1 MQVATVSASI
11 ILRGTSS
18 SAETS
23 APEDETASDVLKLQ
37 RTTQAL
43 EQMRQT
49 LASSSDEVKTRAQR
63 KLEEAKQELQ
73 MLRTSNLPPE
83 VIARMAAELARK
95 VASAASEFASA
106 VATGSSPAD
115 AAPAADAG
123 TAATGPAD
131 AAAAD
136 ATADAAAGT
145 QAAGTLTKTGSTETE
160 PADKAAGSDT
170 ALGTGAEETDGAAQ
184 ARKAYQSVVEDGAP
198 FSGISSDDRETM
210 QEFKAVIQGLKELLE
225 KAMRELRQ
233 KGRQGEAQNAQSAV
247 ERADAGA
254 GGLAASAGI
263 FSASPTIPASIVV

>member
-1 MQVATVSASI
+1 MQVATVPASI

-18 SAETS
+18 STEAS
-23 APEDETASDVLKLQ
+23 APEDETASDILKLQ

-73 MLRTSNLPPE
+73 MLRSSNLPPE

-106 VATGSSPAD
+106 VATGGSAD
-115 AAPAADAG
+115 AAPAADADA
-123 TAATGPAD
+123 AATNPAD
-131 AAAAD
+131 AA
-136 ATADAAAGT
+136 TADAPANAVAGAETVGTVTNTGLTPAAS
-145 QAAGTLTKTGSTETE
+145 ADRTGE
-160 PADKAAGSDT
+160 GDT
-170 ALGTGAEETDGAAQ
+170 GLGAGAEETDGAAQ
-184 ARKAYQSVVEDGAP
+184 ARKAYQSVIEDGTP

-210 QEFKAVIQGLKELLE
+210 QEFKAVVQDLKELLE

-233 KGRQGEAQNAQSAV
+233 KGRQGETRNAQSAID
-247 ERADAGA
+247 EADAGA
-254 GGLAASAGI
+254 GKLAAPAGI
-263 FSASPTIPASIVV
+263 FSASPLIPASIVV

>member
-1 MQVATVSASI
+1 
-11 ILRGTSS
+11 
-18 SAETS
+18 
-23 APEDETASDVLKLQ
+23 
-37 RTTQAL
+37 
-43 EQMRQT
+43 
-49 LASSSDEVKTRAQR
+49 
-63 KLEEAKQELQ
+63 
-73 MLRTSNLPPE
+73 
-83 VIARMAAELARK
+83 MAAELART

-160 PADKAAGSDT
+160 PADKAAGSDR